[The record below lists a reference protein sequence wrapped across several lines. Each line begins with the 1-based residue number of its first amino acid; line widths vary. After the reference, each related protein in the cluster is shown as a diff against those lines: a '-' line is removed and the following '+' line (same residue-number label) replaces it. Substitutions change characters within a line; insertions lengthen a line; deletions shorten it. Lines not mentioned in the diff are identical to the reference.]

1 MYTLLVHSWTSLLSR
16 VGELGPPC
24 NVFLFQDA
32 IAKGHSYYGMFKRK
46 FGIQYE
52 E

>member
-1 MYTLLVHSWTSLLSR
+1 LER
-16 VGELGPPC
+16 C
-24 NVFLFQDA
+24 CLFQDA